1 VSVPLQSNSFMII
14 DLDANATYVPSK
26 SLQELVAAWQ
36 QLGNPSSIHRGGQR
50 AKAAVEQARELVRK
64 LVGAGPK
71 DSIVFTSGASEANN
85 TVVCSAV
92 RRGGHLVSSNIEHPC
107 VLAPLTTAVKSGSDL
122 SFVNA
127 NPSGEV
133 LPAAVIDSVRAD
145 TTFVSIM
152 TANNETGVV
161 NDLESITR
169 QVRSV
174 APRAFVHTDA
184 AQVVGKL
191 PFSFN
196 QLGVDCMTL
205 SGHKFGALSG
215 TGAMIIRDGATVEP
229 LILGGPQE
237 GKMRGGTENVLGI
250 ISLGLA
256 ASDILSEGVKR
267 ESAMRAARDTFEQAL
282 LARLANCEVNGTAV
296 RRLPNT
302 SSVFIEGVRAD
313 DLVVALD
320 LEGIYVSSGAAC
332 SSGKPEPSHVLTAM
346 GQTEQRVRSTIR
358 VSFRADQHPEMG
370 LRVAGRIA
378 EVVTRMRGRR

>member
-358 VSFRADQHPEMG
+358 VSFRADQQPEMG

>member
-1 VSVPLQSNSFMII
+1 MSVPLQSNSFMII

-358 VSFRADQHPEMG
+358 VSFRADQQPEMG